1 MTIFG
6 APFRRHRFCPDYFLL
21 WLPWFR
27 RCSSPPIA
35 KKRKKMNAQLMEVM
49 AANLK
54 KQAEKQA
61 EEHVVEAQGDVAAGE
76 KPLVKKKPPPPGAQ
90 QIGMHAMLF
99 QEAQQKEI
107 KLKETPKTW
116 GVKLPSNR
124 DMDKK

>member
-6 APFRRHRFCPDYFLL
+6 APFRRHRFCSDCCLL
-21 WLPWFR
+21 WLPWFISADR
-27 RCSSPPIA
+27 EQ
-35 KKRKKMNAQLMEVM
+35 RKKMNAQLMEVM

>member
-1 MTIFG
+1 VVRFLDWFCFHPSPLRPNQANPRTI
-6 APFRRHRFCPDYFLL
+6 
-21 WLPWFR
+21 
-27 RCSSPPIA
+27 II
-35 KKRKKMNAQLMEVM
+35 MNAQLMEVM

-54 KQAEKQA
+54 KQVEKQA
-61 EEHVVEAQGDVAAGE
+61 EEHVVEASGDVPAGE
-76 KPLVKKKPPPPGAQ
+76 KPMVTKKPPPGAQ

>member
-1 MTIFG
+1 MTIYG
-6 APFRRHRFCPDYFLL
+6 APFRRHRFCSSCFLL
-21 WLPWFR
+21 WLPWWFISADR
-27 RCSSPPIA
+27 EQ
-35 KKRKKMNAQLMEVM
+35 RKKMNAQLMEVM

-124 DMDKK
+124 DLDKK

>member
-1 MTIFG
+1 LIGFVTFLPFDRSTPTNTI
-6 APFRRHRFCPDYFLL
+6 
-21 WLPWFR
+21 
-27 RCSSPPIA
+27 I
-35 KKRKKMNAQLMEVM
+35 MNAQLMEVM

-54 KQAEKQA
+54 KQVEKQA
-61 EEHVVEAQGDVAAGE
+61 EEHVVEASGDVPAGE
-76 KPLVKKKPPPPGAQ
+76 KPKVTKKPPPGAQ